1 MIIQPYTPNY
11 QAQVIDLILSIQCDE
26 LSVAIDLTDQ
36 PDLLEIPNFYQQNR
50 GNFWIAIN
58 RDRVIGTIGL
68 IDVGTSF
75 GVLRKMFVQKDYRGK
90 HIGVGQQ
97 LLETLLKWSA
107 KQQFSQIYLGSIT
120 QSKAAHRFYEK
131 NGFIEVTTNQLPPQ
145 FPRMEVDTKFYCY
158 HLKTQDQ

>member
-107 KQQFSQIYLGSIT
+107 KQQFSQIYLGAT
-120 QSKAAHRFYEK
+120 NRYKAAHRFYEK
-131 NGFIEVTTNQLPPQ
+131 NGFIEITTNQLPPQ